1 VSSLIKPYNVLITRP
16 QHQSNHLCELVE
28 QQGWNAIRFP
38 TLEITALSN
47 DKITQQLK
55 IIDQYHWVIFVSANA
70 VDFSCRAKRGNIEC
84 FANSSI
90 VAVGKATE
98 KALLNANLQVA
109 LIPKDR
115 FNSEGI
121 LATPEMLHVQG
132 KSFLIVRGEGGR
144 ETLANE
150 LRKRGATVD
159 YLEVYTRQQPVLDSS
174 TVADKLQQGMLDAI
188 TITSGDALTNLLA
201 MIDQGLHKQLLNI
214 PLIVVSDRIK
224 ALADVLGF
232 IHIAVTKKT
241 GDAAIIET
249 IAGMATDNSTK

>member
-70 VDFSCRAKRGNIEC
+70 VDFARRAKHGNIEC

-90 VAVGKATE
+90 IAVGKATE

-109 LIPKDR
+109 LMPKDR

-132 KSFLIVRGEGGR
+132 KSCLIVRGEGGR

-150 LRKRGATVD
+150 LQKRGATVH